1 MITKQNFKNGVDI
14 IYYEDSTK
22 VTNSYL
28 LDDDDIE
35 RVASEIA
42 YSRSCKYDWRC
53 IYLRDEKSYIREI
66 KAHNKLY
73 KMNYKVDHTRDTDL
87 EEKQNIVYKLIY
99 WIIGR

>member
-1 MITKQNFKNGVDI
+1 MITKQNFKDGVDI
-14 IYYEDSTK
+14 IYYEDTTK

-35 RVASEIA
+35 RVATEIA
-42 YSRSCKYDWRC
+42 YSRSCKFDWRC

-87 EEKQNIVYKLIY
+87 EEKIPLWKELAY
-99 WIIGR
+99 WLIGR

>member
-1 MITKQNFKNGVDI
+1 MITKQNFKDGVDI

-42 YSRSCKYDWRC
+42 YSRSCKFDWRC

-87 EEKQNIVYKLIY
+87 EEKIPLWKELAY
-99 WIIGR
+99 WLIGR